1 MRNLASVV
9 TIKTKQ
15 KMFEK
20 DKICCVSFEELGY
33 EAIVPNT
40 FNVGDKL
47 VFIQEGAILPETETW
62 EFLRKR
68 CYKEQLKGFLISPMT
83 MGAKE
88 ITDEN
93 GNPAKGERVRSW
105 GLAVGLNECGLTE
118 GEIRRLKPGVDVTD
132 ALQIR
137 KYEPIED
144 ASPKG
149 DSKKTYPKW
158 VKFCLSHAVTR
169 WIGKIWQ
176 KNHQN
181 TAGGFP
187 TNIISKSDES
197 TIQNMPSVIERFKD
211 EFVYTSIKMEG
222 QSATALFGYD
232 FNKNKLIDKGFYV
245 CSRNNA
251 YKLRCNNTFW
261 ETANR
266 LDIENQ
272 LRKYYKETGKAL
284 VIQCEQVGPGIQD
297 NIYDLKFNDWYV
309 YTIKDEVT
317 GKQLPLEEM
326 LDVCKTLKIKSVPI
340 IEKNVRLG
348 DIMPTVEAAVAYAE
362 NQFWRP
368 INGEGEYGPID
379 PFYKPRN
386 GEKLWRDYFQHEGV
400 VVRTMNYDK
409 DSNVGTSFKVK
420 NCNYG
425 EQNLGN
431 IHAACVK
438 VKSTFNK

>member
-9 TIKTKQ
+9 TVKTKQ

-40 FNVGDKL
+40 VNVGDKL
-47 VFIQEGAILPETETW
+47 AFIQEGSILPEINAW

-68 CYKEQLKGFLISPMT
+68 CYSEKFKGFIIRPMI

-88 ITDEN
+88 TET
-93 GNPAKGERVRSW
+93 GEKGDRVKSW
-105 GLAVGLNECGLTE
+105 GLAVGLDELPITDE
-118 GEIRRLKPGVDVTD
+118 KVRSKLKPGDDLTD
-132 ALQIR
+132 LLGIR
-137 KYEPIED
+137 KYEPEED

-149 DSKKTYPKW
+149 DSKKAYPKW
-158 VKFCLSHAVTR
+158 VKFCLGCAPLR
-169 WIGKIWQ
+169 WIGRIWQ

-181 TAGGFP
+181 SAGGFP

-197 TIQNMPSVIERFKD
+197 TVQNMPSVIEKFKD
-211 EFVYTSIKMEG
+211 ELVYTSIKMEG

-232 FNKNKLIDKGFYV
+232 FKKNKLIDKGFYV

-297 NIYDLKFNDWYV
+297 NIYDLKSNDWYV

-317 GKQLPLEEM
+317 GKQLPLDEM
-326 LDVCKTLKIKSVPI
+326 LDVCKTLKLKNVPI

-348 DIMPTVEAAVAYAE
+348 DIMQTVKAAVAYAE

-368 INGEGEYGPID
+368 ISGEGEYGPID

-409 DSNVGTSFKVK
+409 DSNVGTSFKIK
-420 NCNYG
+420 NVQYA
-425 EQNLGN
+425 EQSLGS
-431 IHAACVK
+431 IHTACVK
-438 VKSTFNK
+438 IKDTFDK

>member
-9 TIKTKQ
+9 TVKTKQ

-40 FNVGDKL
+40 VNVGDKL
-47 VFIQEGAILPETETW
+47 AFIQEGSILPEIEAW

-68 CYKEQLKGFLISPMT
+68 CYSEKLKGFVIRPMV

-88 ITDEN
+88 TET
-93 GNPAKGERVRSW
+93 GEKGDRVKSF
-105 GLAVGLNECGLTE
+105 GLAVGLDELPITDEKVRGK
-118 GEIRRLKPGVDVTD
+118 LKPGDDLTD
-132 ALQIR
+132 LLGIR
-137 KYEPIED
+137 KYEPEED

-149 DSKKTYPKW
+149 DSKKAYPKW
-158 VKFCLSHAVTR
+158 VKFCLGCAPLR
-169 WIGKIWQ
+169 WIGCIWQ

-181 TAGGFP
+181 SAGGFP

-197 TIQNMPSVIERFKD
+197 TVQNMPSVIEKFKD
-211 EFVYTSIKMEG
+211 ELVYTSIKIEG

-232 FNKNKLIDKGFYV
+232 FKKNKLIDKGFYV

-266 LDIENQ
+266 LDIENR

-317 GKQLPLEEM
+317 GKQLPLDEM
-326 LDVCKTLKIKSVPI
+326 LDVCKTLKLKNVPI

-348 DIMPTVEAAVAYAE
+348 DNFMIKA
-362 NQFWRP
+362 
-368 INGEGEYGPID
+368 G
-379 PFYKPRN
+379 
-386 GEKLWRDYFQHEGV
+386 
-400 VVRTMNYDK
+400 
-409 DSNVGTSFKVK
+409 
-420 NCNYG
+420 
-425 EQNLGN
+425 
-431 IHAACVK
+431 
-438 VKSTFNK
+438 

>member
-9 TIKTKQ
+9 TVKTKQ

-47 VFIQEGAILPETETW
+47 AFIQEGSILPEIEAW

-68 CYKEQLKGFLISPMT
+68 CYSEKLKGFVIRPMV

-88 ITDEN
+88 TET
-93 GNPAKGERVRSW
+93 GEKGDRVKSW
-105 GLAVGLNECGLTE
+105 GLAVGLNELPITDE
-118 GEIRRLKPGVDVTD
+118 KVISKLKPGDDLTD
-132 ALQIR
+132 LLEIR
-137 KYEPIED
+137 KYEPEED

-149 DSKKTYPKW
+149 ESKRAYPKW
-158 VKFCLSHAVTR
+158 VKFCLGCAPLR

-181 TAGGFP
+181 SAGGFP
-187 TNIISKSDES
+187 TSVISKSDE
-197 TIQNMPSVIERFKD
+197 TTVQNMPSVIEKFKD
-211 EFVYTSIKMEG
+211 ELVYTSCKMEG
-222 QSATALFGYD
+222 QSATALFSYD
-232 FNKNKLIDKGFYV
+232 FNKDKIIDKGFYV

-317 GKQLPLEEM
+317 GKQLPLDEM
-326 LDVCKTLKIKSVPI
+326 LDVCKTLKLKNVPI

-368 INGEGEYGPID
+368 INGEGEYGSID

-409 DSNVGTSFKVK
+409 DSNVGTSFKIK
-420 NCNYG
+420 NVQYA
-425 EQNLGN
+425 EQNLGS
-431 IHAACVK
+431 IHTACVK
-438 VKSTFNK
+438 IKDTFDK

>member
-9 TIKTKQ
+9 TVKMKQ

-40 FNVGDKL
+40 VNVGDKL
-47 VFIQEGAILPETETW
+47 AFIQEGSILPEIEAW

-68 CYKEQLKGFLISPMT
+68 CYSEKLKGFVIRPMV

-88 ITDEN
+88 TEIGE
-93 GNPAKGERVRSW
+93 KGDRVKSW
-105 GLAVGLNECGLTE
+105 GLAVGLNELPITDEKVKGK
-118 GEIRRLKPGVDVTD
+118 LKPGDDLTD
-132 ALQIR
+132 LLGIR
-137 KYEPIED
+137 KYEPEED

-149 DSKKTYPKW
+149 ESKKAYPKW
-158 VKFCLSHAVTR
+158 VKFCLGCAPLR
-169 WIGKIWQ
+169 WIGRIWQ

-181 TAGGFP
+181 SAGGFP

-197 TIQNMPSVIERFKD
+197 TVQNMPSVIEKFKD
-211 EFVYTSIKMEG
+211 EFVYTSCKMEG
-222 QSATALFGYD
+222 QSATALFSYD
-232 FNKNKLIDKGFYV
+232 FNKDKIIDKGFYV

-272 LRKYYKETGKAL
+272 LRNYYKETGKAL

-317 GKQLPLEEM
+317 GKQLPLDEM
-326 LDVCKTLKIKSVPI
+326 LDVCKTLKLKNVPI

-368 INGEGEYGPID
+368 INGEGDYGPID

-409 DSNVGTSFKVK
+409 DSNVGTSFKIK
-420 NCNYG
+420 NLQYA
-425 EQNLGN
+425 EKNLGSV
-431 IHAACVK
+431 HAACVK
-438 VKSTFNK
+438 IKDTFDK

>member
-47 VFIQEGAILPETETW
+47 IFIQEGAILPETETW

-93 GNPAKGERVRSW
+93 GNPVKGERVRSW

-118 GEIRRLKPGVDVTD
+118 GEIRRLKPGIDVTD

-149 DSKKTYPKW
+149 DSKKAYPKW
-158 VKFCLSHAVTR
+158 VKFCLSHAITR

-197 TIQNMPSVIERFKD
+197 TVQNMPSVIEKFKD

-222 QSATALFGYD
+222 QSCVSSDT
-232 FNKNKLIDKGFYV
+232 
-245 CSRNNA
+245 
-251 YKLRCNNTFW
+251 
-261 ETANR
+261 
-266 LDIENQ
+266 
-272 LRKYYKETGKAL
+272 
-284 VIQCEQVGPGIQD
+284 
-297 NIYDLKFNDWYV
+297 
-309 YTIKDEVT
+309 
-317 GKQLPLEEM
+317 
-326 LDVCKTLKIKSVPI
+326 
-340 IEKNVRLG
+340 
-348 DIMPTVEAAVAYAE
+348 
-362 NQFWRP
+362 
-368 INGEGEYGPID
+368 
-379 PFYKPRN
+379 
-386 GEKLWRDYFQHEGV
+386 
-400 VVRTMNYDK
+400 VVRTEYGDKTIKEIVENNYFGKVLSFNDSTGELEYKNIMRHIVLDNDK
-409 DSNVGTSFKVK
+409 DTEWFELTLDDGTVLKITGNDKVYLPDLGCYRRVDELDG
-420 NCNYG
+420 N
-425 EQNLGN
+425 ENLLIN
-431 IHAACVK
+431 D
-438 VKSTFNK
+438 

>member
-1 MRNLASVV
+1 MRLLASIC
-9 TIKTKQ
+9 TIKDVWPL
-15 KMFEK
+15 EGK
-20 DKICCVSFEELGY
+20 DRVQGANMVENGY
-33 EAIVPNT
+33 ECMVSKDIQP
-40 FNVGDKL
+40 GKL
-47 VFIQEGAILPETETW
+47 VAFIQEGSILPEIEAW

-68 CYKEQLKGFLISPMT
+68 CYREALKGFLIKPQKFGTIKSWGLVVPID
-83 MGAKE
+83 E
-88 ITDEN
+88 LPITDE
-93 GNPAKGERVRSW
+93 KVR
-105 GLAVGLNECGLTE
+105 GK
-118 GEIRRLKPGVDVTD
+118 LKPGDDLTD
-132 ALQIR
+132 LLGIR
-137 KYEPIED
+137 KYEPEED

-149 DSKKTYPKW
+149 DSKKAYPKW
-158 VKFCLSHAVTR
+158 VKFCLGCAPLR
-169 WIGKIWQ
+169 WIGRIWQ

-181 TAGGFP
+181 SAGGFP

-197 TIQNMPSVIERFKD
+197 TLQNMPSVIERFKD
-211 EFVYTSIKMEG
+211 ELVYTSIKMEG

-232 FNKNKLIDKGFYV
+232 FKKNKLIDKGFYV

-317 GKQLPLEEM
+317 GKQLSLDEM
-326 LDVCKTLKIKSVPI
+326 LDVCKTLKLKNVPI

-348 DIMPTVEAAVAYAE
+348 DIMPTVKAAVAYAE

-420 NCNYG
+420 NCSYG
-425 EQNLGN
+425 EQSLGS
-431 IHAACVK
+431 IHTACVK
-438 VKSTFNK
+438 IKDTFDK

>member
-9 TIKTKQ
+9 TVKTKQ

-40 FNVGDKL
+40 VNVGDKL
-47 VFIQEGAILPETETW
+47 AFIQEGSILPEIEAW

-68 CYKEQLKGFLISPMT
+68 CYSEKLKGFVIRPMT

-88 ITDEN
+88 TET
-93 GNPAKGERVRSW
+93 GEKSDRVKSW
-105 GLAVGLNECGLTE
+105 GLAVGLDELPITDEKVRGK
-118 GEIRRLKPGVDVTD
+118 LKPGDDLTD
-132 ALQIR
+132 LLGIR
-137 KYEPIED
+137 KYEPEED

-149 DSKKTYPKW
+149 DSKKAYPKW
-158 VKFCLSHAVTR
+158 VKFCLGCAPLR
-169 WIGKIWQ
+169 WIGRIWQ

-181 TAGGFP
+181 SAGGFP

-197 TIQNMPSVIERFKD
+197 TLQNMPSVIERFKD
-211 EFVYTSIKMEG
+211 ELVYTSIKMEG

-232 FNKNKLIDKGFYV
+232 FKKNKLIDKGFYV

-317 GKQLPLEEM
+317 GKQLSLDEM
-326 LDVCKTLKIKSVPI
+326 LDVCKTLKLKNVPI

-348 DIMPTVEAAVAYAE
+348 DIMPTVKAAVAYAE

-409 DSNVGTSFKVK
+409 DSNVGTSFKIK
-420 NCNYG
+420 NVQYA
-425 EQNLGN
+425 EQSLGS
-431 IHAACVK
+431 IHTSCVK
-438 VKSTFNK
+438 IKDTFNK

>member
-1 MRNLASVV
+1 
-9 TIKTKQ
+9 
-15 KMFEK
+15 MFEK

-47 VFIQEGAILPETETW
+47 IFIQEGAILPETETW

-68 CYKEQLKGFLISPMT
+68 CYKEQLKGFLISPMV

-149 DSKKTYPKW
+149 DSKKAYPKW

-187 TNIISKSDES
+187 TSEVKKSDET
-197 TIQNMPSVIERFKD
+197 TIQNMPSVLNEFAD
-211 EFVYTSIKMEG
+211 EFVYVSVKMEG
-222 QSATALFGYD
+222 QSGTTAFD
-232 FNKNKLIDKGFYV
+232 VVRDNNDKIKKIQRFYV
-245 CSRNNA
+245 NSRNNA
-251 YKLRCNNTFW
+251 YKLKCNNDFW
-261 ETANR
+261 TWCIAN
-266 LDIENQ
+266 DIERK
-272 LRKYYKETGKAL
+272 LIKYYKETGKLLILQAE
-284 VIQCEQVGPGIQD
+284 QCGPGIQN
-297 NIYDLKFNDWYV
+297 NIYDFKSTTWFV
-309 YTIKDEVT
+309 YLIEDMVT
-317 GKQLPLEEM
+317 HTQLTLDEM
-326 LDVCKTLKIKSVPI
+326 LDACKFLGIHHVPI
-340 IEKNVRLG
+340 IERDVKLK
-348 DIMPTVEAAVAYAE
+348 DIMPDIDTAVDYAE
-362 NQFWRP
+362 KQYWVP
-368 INGEGEYGPID
+368 IIGNGDYGSIN
-379 PFYKPRN
+379 PFFKPTN
-386 GEKLWRDYFQHEGV
+386 GEKLWKDYFQHEGV
-400 VVRTMNYDK
+400 VVRSLNCDK
-409 DSNVGTSFKVK
+409 MKNIGVSFKVK
-420 NCNYG
+420 NVQYAEKGLGDIAKSC
-425 EQNLGN
+425 QNLKLRLKN
-431 IHAACVK
+431 
-438 VKSTFNK
+438 